1 MIPVIGLGE
10 SVFENRRLFNN
21 EINSIDN
28 NPKDLIASILL
39 LREIGVNEDIINKIL
54 IYDYHVLMPGRKAL
68 LNALS
73 KIGDI
78 PKFFSSLEEDITNL
92 EYLTDID

>member
-1 MIPVIGLGE
+1 MDSLIEINIEPNVIE
-10 SVFENRRLFNN
+10 SMKTCYSEN

-54 IYDYHVLMPGRKAL
+54 KYK
-68 LNALS
+68 NAI
-73 KIGDI
+73 K
-78 PKFFSSLEEDITNL
+78 KFEELVN
-92 EYLTDID
+92 IDVSIEDETKDEIR